1 MSRWIEVD
9 ANIHQ
14 YITQHLPPEPDVLQA
29 LHDRTSNMEG
39 AGMQISHEQAQ
50 FMQVLLQSLGA
61 KNTIEIGVYTGYST
75 LITAQCLPEDGQVI
89 ACDISDEWTSIAK
102 PFWQQAG
109 QASKI
114 DLRLAPAA
122 QTMKSLIA
130 EGRSGSFDFVF
141 IDADKTGYDEY
152 YELALVLLRPG
163 GLIALDNCLWGGKV
177 TQADNQEED
186 TVALKKLNAKIASDP
201 RVTAYLAPVGDGLY
215 LASKCA

>member
-9 ANIHQ
+9 ENIHQ
-14 YITQHLPPEPDVLQA
+14 YISDHLPPEPQVLQA
-29 LHDRTSNMEG
+29 LHERTANMEG

-50 FMQVLLQSLGA
+50 FMKVLLQSINA

-75 LITAQCLPEDGQVI
+75 LITAQCLPSDGRVI

-102 PFWQQAG
+102 PFWQEAG
-109 QASKI
+109 QDSKI

-122 QTMKSLIA
+122 QTMKSLIE
-130 EGRSGSFDFVF
+130 EGHSGGFDFVF

-152 YELALVLLRPG
+152 YELALALLRPG

-177 TQADNQEED
+177 AEASNQEED
-186 TVALKKLNAKIASDP
+186 TVALKVLNRKIANDP

-215 LASKCA
+215 LASKL

>member
-9 ANIHQ
+9 ENIHQ
-14 YITQHLPPEPDVLQA
+14 YISEHLPAEPEVLQA
-29 LHDRTSNMEG
+29 LHERTANMEG

-50 FMQVLLQSLGA
+50 FMRVLLQSLKA

-75 LITAQCLPEDGQVI
+75 LITAQCLPEDGRVI

-102 PFWQQAG
+102 PFWQKAG
-109 QASKI
+109 QDSKI

-130 EGRSGSFDFVF
+130 EGRNGSFDFVF

-152 YELALVLLRPG
+152 YELALELLRPG

-177 TQADNQEED
+177 ADTNNREED
-186 TVALKKLNAKIASDP
+186 TLALKTLNKKIASDS
-201 RVTAYLAPVGDGLY
+201 RVIAYLAPVGDGLY
-215 LASKCA
+215 LASKC